1 MWSEECQHRYP
12 PLTCVHDMVDRCTL
26 WYAVCI
32 LCYGGGWCRLVC
44 ICTWTYV
51 DYSGWQTPPHT
62 KYVHCCY
69 TMLCCIHFV
78 SSPIATMTIEHVMM
92 HNIHQIHRYWWNV
105 SISVF
110 TVYLHSRLTNL
121 TNQPTTRV
129 TASRAANQMV
139 PGLLQC
145 QQSAL
150 S

>member
-1 MWSEECQHRYP
+1 MWSEECQHP
-12 PLTCVHDMVDRCTL
+12 PLTCVHDMVDRCPL

-32 LCYGGGWCRLVC
+32 LCYGGWCRFVC

-51 DYSGWQTPPHT
+51 DYSGWQPHHHQHPPT

-69 TMLCCIHFV
+69 TMFCCIHFV

-110 TVYLHSRLTNL
+110 TVYLHPRL
-121 TNQPTTRV
+121 TNQPATCV
-129 TASRAANQMV
+129 TASRAANHIV